1 MRVREMVIVGHMQR
15 WHCVAIDYED
25 TTMTPRT
32 LTVNFVLRNKVFGC
46 VLIVKINN
54 LKKMKTSS
62 YLRQK
67 IPCPQILNF
76 AIVQIRENEKNTKE
90 CSSI

>member
-1 MRVREMVIVGHMQR
+1 MVIVGHMQR

-46 VLIVKINN
+46 VL
-54 LKKMKTSS
+54 KKMKTSS

-76 AIVQIRENEKNTKE
+76 AIVQIRERKRKKYERVFVHLKCE
-90 CSSI
+90 VF